1 MKINIAFIINN
12 TNFFISHRINIAR
25 EILKLN
31 GEVSLFAPEITKSE
45 EKILNDYNIKF
56 YYLPFSRAK
65 IRILDLLKIFILGF
79 KISKMD
85 KIFHLVT
92 IIPIIFCGIPLRLLN
107 KKVVFAVSGLGTIFI
122 SQAIYVRVIK
132 YFVILIYRFL
142 FNGKNS
148 RLIIQNN
155 VDYNFF
161 KTELKIRD
169 KNLYLIKGSG
179 VSQFDFN
186 YFEDLPINQSFP
198 IILVPARLIKEKGIY
213 EICNASKLLLEENFP
228 HEIWIS
234 GDIDIGNPSSLTK
247 HEVEQISL
255 AIPSVKFLGY
265 QKNMK
270 DLFKQATMVC
280 LPSYREG
287 LPKALIEAA
296 ACGRPIITSNVPGC
310 NEIVEDMKT
319 GILVNVKSV
328 DDLSAAIK
336 KLYLNKGLMEELRLN
351 AYNKFLLEYNEEII
365 IKQIIN
371 LYSSF

>member
-12 TNFFISHRINIAR
+12 TNFFLSHRINIAR
-25 EILKLN
+25 EVLKLN
-31 GEVSLFAPEITKSE
+31 GEVTLFAPEITKKE
-45 EKILNDYNIKF
+45 EKILNNYNINF
-56 YYLPFSRAK
+56 HYLPFSRQR
-65 IRILDLLKIFILGF
+65 IRLIDLLRIFILGF
-79 KISKMD
+79 KISKLD

-122 SQAIYVRVIK
+122 SQAIYARTIK
-132 YFVILIYRFL
+132 FFVILVYRFL

-148 RLIIQNN
+148 RLIVQNT
-155 VDYNFF
+155 VDFDFF
-161 KTELKIRD
+161 KNKLKIRD

-186 YFEDLPINQSFP
+186 YFEDLPNNRQFP
-198 IILVPARLIKEKGIY
+198 VILVPARLIKEKGIY

-228 HEIWIS
+228 HEVWIS
-234 GDIDIGNPSSLTK
+234 GDIDSGNPSSLTK
-247 HEVEQISL
+247 QEVEQISL
-255 AIPSVKFLGY
+255 AVPSVKFLGY
-265 QKNMK
+265 QQNMK
-270 DLFKQATMVC
+270 DLYKQATMVC

-328 DDLSAAIK
+328 EGLRTAIK
-336 KLYLNKGLMEELRLN
+336 KLYLNKELMEQLRLN

-365 IKQIIN
+365 VKKIIN